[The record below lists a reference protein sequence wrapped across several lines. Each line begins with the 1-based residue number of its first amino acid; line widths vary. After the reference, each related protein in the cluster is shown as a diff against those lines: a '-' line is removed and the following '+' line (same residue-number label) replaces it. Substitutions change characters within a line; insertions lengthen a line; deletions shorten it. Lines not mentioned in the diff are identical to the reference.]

1 MVKCSFVLLIAVFG
15 VNILLITWNMV
26 YIYRDFNLRR
36 FIEKA
41 PNNNDLLKHFIDEN
55 LIQEATNYSEL
66 RMRLGRILLNKSAD
80 MNLSH
85 QTGKASKHAM
95 RIAMFYLR

>member
-1 MVKCSFVLLIAVFG
+1 MVI
-15 VNILLITWNMV
+15 
-26 YIYRDFNLRR
+26 IYRDFNLRR

-41 PNNNDLLKHFIDEN
+41 PNNDLLKHFIDEN